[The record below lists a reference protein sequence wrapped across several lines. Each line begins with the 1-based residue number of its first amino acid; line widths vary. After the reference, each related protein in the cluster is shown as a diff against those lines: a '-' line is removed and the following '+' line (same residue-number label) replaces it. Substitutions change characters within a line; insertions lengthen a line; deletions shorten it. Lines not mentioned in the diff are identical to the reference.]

1 MKKALLVLVALISA
15 NFFIGCAASEFG
27 SEQADNRI
35 YQASRQIEEK
45 GFILSSLE
53 KKLTD
58 STKTYSDKVEIK
70 QRIAEI
76 KVQIYDLAKL
86 KDKISLDYIS
96 SSGIPDELTSL
107 EETRRHRSNAV
118 KREAMVMAKINK
130 NLSSSDATADGYK
143 VILDN
148 QYYMPITFA
157 FYPLNGGER
166 TAFNLESGKKATV
179 YLLPGTYEVTFLSG
193 GTQIGT
199 SQHLTIDGQK
209 RIYQGEECFNF
220 AYMPNR

>member
-1 MKKALLVLVALISA
+1 MKKTLLVLVALLSV

-35 YQASRQIEEK
+35 YQAGRQIEEK
-45 GFILSSLE
+45 ESILGSLE
-53 KKLTD
+53 KNLAD
-58 STKTYSDKVEIK
+58 STMTYSDKVEIR

-86 KDKISLDYIS
+86 KDKIALDYIS
-96 SSGIPDELTSL
+96 SSGIPDELTPS
-107 EETRRHRSNAV
+107 EKIRRQIANIV
-118 KREAMVMAKINK
+118 KREAMVIAKINK
-130 NLSSSDATADGYK
+130 NLSSTEATADGYK

-157 FYPLNGGER
+157 FSSLNGGER

-193 GTQIGT
+193 GTQIGIA
-199 SQHLTIDGQK
+199 QKMTIDGQK
-209 RIYQGEECFNF
+209 RVYQGEECFNF
-220 AYMPNR
+220 AYMPSR